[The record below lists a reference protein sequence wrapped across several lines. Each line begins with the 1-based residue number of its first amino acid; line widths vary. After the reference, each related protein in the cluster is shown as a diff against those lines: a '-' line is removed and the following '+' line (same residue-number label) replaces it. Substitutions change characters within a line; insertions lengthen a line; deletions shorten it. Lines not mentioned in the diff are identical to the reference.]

1 MQTTHTA
8 TAPFQRHSMTSSDA
22 AKAIEPKA
30 GTLRAKL
37 LECLRGFHFGATD
50 IEMQLYAR
58 MDPSTQR
65 PRRIELLRAG
75 LIKDSGRTRKT
86 ASGRQATVWVAVEV
100 GA

>member
-1 MQTTHTA
+1 MHTA
-8 TAPFQRHSMTSSDA
+8 TAPFQSHSMTSFDA

-37 LECLRGFHFGATD
+37 LAILRCDAIGSTD
-50 IEMQLYAR
+50 FEMQVAAQ

-65 PRRIELLRAG
+65 PRRIELLKAG

-86 ASGRQATVWVAVEV
+86 ASGRAAVVWVAVL
-100 GA
+100 